1 MKEKISRRDFL
12 KLAGVSAAT
21 TAVLVGCGG
30 PQKIEAAAWKLASP
44 EEKRIQAEQLVTG
57 WMSKIQA
64 SQKEYDFNEV
74 DTQIGYD
81 EASRVEKRYTNL
93 GYRAAESLIDLGLV
107 PPGKNFLKIFGH
119 DETTSNPISGLLRPT
134 HKISSE
140 TVSVNSPEKVDLMIC
155 KKTDEEKAD
164 WFGGKA
170 SHITF
175 DALVNAT
182 MELDNPYEKQ
192 SIVIY
197 PLSKYNISTGE
208 NEKTQW
214 HYWLEKITNEKTQI
228 DIPEMPVSSN
238 ALRVHQELQQL
249 FPEINLPPVKLET
262 YEDSYLKRAFI
273 LDLKEFLWENPKI
286 AVDFSRIMDLSSSTM
301 KGSFGKEFL
310 TTEMVRRVLKEEEWK
325 WDRPVMDLPP
335 GDKIE
340 MYTQGLLILVDE
352 LNQYLFYTPSRVEA
366 DGLTQ
371 KTKKQKKIK
380 A

>member
-1 MKEKISRRDFL
+1 MKEKISRRDLL
-12 KLAGVSAAT
+12 KLAGIGAVT

-30 PQKIEAAAWKLASP
+30 PQKVEAAAWKLASP

-93 GYRAAESLIDLGLV
+93 GYRAAESLIGLGLV
-107 PPGKNFLKIFGH
+107 PPGKNFLKVH
-119 DETTSNPISGLLRPT
+119 SQDDTTSPISGLLRPT

-140 TVSVNSPEKVDLMIC
+140 TVSVNSPEKVDLMVC

-214 HYWLEKITNEKTQI
+214 HYWLESINKGTANI

-249 FPEINLPPVKLET
+249 FPEINLPPVKLEAYKDT
-262 YEDSYLKRAFI
+262 YYPKRAFM

-286 AVDFSRIMDLSSSTM
+286 AVGFSRIINLASSAM
-301 KGSFGKEFL
+301 KGSFGREFL

>member
-1 MKEKISRRDFL
+1 
-12 KLAGVSAAT
+12 
-21 TAVLVGCGG
+21 
-30 PQKIEAAAWKLASP
+30 
-44 EEKRIQAEQLVTG
+44 
-57 WMSKIQA
+57 MSKIQA

-93 GYRAAESLIDLGLV
+93 GYRAAESLIGLGLV
-107 PPGKNFLKIFGH
+107 PPGKNFLKVH
-119 DETTSNPISGLLRPT
+119 SQDDTTSPISGLLRPT

-140 TVSVNSPEKVDLMIC
+140 TVSVNSPEKVDLMVC

-214 HYWLEKITNEKTQI
+214 

-286 AVDFSRIMDLSSSTM
+286 AVGFSRIINLASSAM
-301 KGSFGKEFL
+301 KGSFGREFL